1 MAFLDIQSLDKRF
14 GGLKAAD
21 SISLSLDQGS
31 LTALVGP
38 NGCGKS
44 TLFNLITGA
53 LKPDSGHIRFD
64 GTDITALPSHE
75 IARRGIGRKFQ
86 VPAIFPE
93 LTVLE
98 NLTVPTLQK
107 SRFFSRPGNPG
118 RLMDILETI
127 RLYKKRNELA
137 STLSHGEKQWL
148 EIGMILAQSPS
159 LILLDEP
166 TAGMTAAET
175 AETANLIR
183 AINDHEGVTL
193 LVIEHDIGFIEQL
206 ACPVN
211 VMARGKILKSGTFQ
225 SIRNDPEVQELYFGR
240 QEDHH
245 AGT

>member
-14 GGLKAAD
+14 GGVKAAD
-21 SISLSLDQGS
+21 SVTLSLKQGS

-53 LKPDSGHIRFD
+53 LKPDNGHIRFD
-64 GTDITALPSHE
+64 DEEITALPSHE

-86 VPAIFPE
+86 VPAVFPD
-93 LTVLE
+93 LTVFE

-107 SRFFSRPGNPG
+107 GRFFSRPGNSEK
-118 RLMDILETI
+118 RMDILKTI
-127 RLYKKRNELA
+127 RLREKQNELA

-148 EIGMILAQSPS
+148 EMGMILAQSPS

-175 AETANLIR
+175 AETAHLIR
-183 AINDHEGVTL
+183 TINKGEGVTL

-225 SIRNDPEVQELYFGR
+225 SIRNDLEVQELYFGR
-240 QEDHH
+240 PEGPH
-245 AGT
+245 A